1 MYYKGFYHLFY
12 QYNPWG
18 AVWGNLTWGH
28 AVSKD
33 LIHWLDL
40 EPALKSDEW
49 YDVRGVWSGSV
60 TFRLDGTPIIL
71 YTGKFSVI
79 TNSLGFYFIKD
90 SALNFTAHGLML
102 WTNRLGRGP

>member
-28 AVSKD
+28 AVSED

-40 EPALKSDEW
+40 EPALKGDQS
-49 YDVRGVWSGSV
+49 YDVGGVWSGSV
-60 TFRLDGTPIIL
+60 TFRPDGTPIIL
-71 YTGKFSVI
+71 YTGEFAVI
-79 TNSLGFYFIKD
+79 TFYFVKE
-90 SALNFTAHGLML
+90 
-102 WTNRLGRGP
+102 